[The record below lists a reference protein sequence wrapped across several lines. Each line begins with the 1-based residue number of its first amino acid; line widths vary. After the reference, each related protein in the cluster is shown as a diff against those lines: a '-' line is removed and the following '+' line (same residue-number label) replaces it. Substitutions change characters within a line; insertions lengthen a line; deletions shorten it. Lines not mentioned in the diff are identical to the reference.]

1 MGSTPIGNNPSSA
14 DLTANVKNAGDEYEH
29 TMSGIITTANAV
41 GGDAGAASSSSE
53 LGNMLSLSFK
63 QAAAEIKKDAKV
75 GANQSLSNARKQQA
89 QKTEQQLGQ

>member
-1 MGSTPIGNNPSSA
+1 
-14 DLTANVKNAGDEYEH
+14 
-29 TMSGIITTANAV
+29 MSGIINTANAV
-41 GGDAGAASSSSE
+41 GGDAGSASSNSE